1 MPQGSVLGPLL
12 FLIYIDEVS
21 EVNISDSSLILY
33 ANDIVLYRTICS
45 SGDYLHF
52 QNDVNALA
60 DCISSS
66 LLNLNPT
73 KCKYMIKTRKCQAIL
88 PPTPLTVMGNTL
100 DKVSSFKYLGVWI
113 TKDLSWSKH
122 VSEICIKAKKKV
134 IGLIYRQYYQH
145 SSTDTKTTLHIISQ
159 ATPRVCRCCMG
170 SSPAERY

>member
-1 MPQGSVLGPLL
+1 M
-12 FLIYIDEVS
+12 
-21 EVNISDSSLILY
+21 
-33 ANDIVLYRTICS
+33 LYRTICS

-73 KCKYMIKTRKCQAIL
+73 KCKYMIITRKCQAIL

-113 TKDLSWSKH
+113 TKDLFWSKH
-122 VSEICIKAKKKV
+122 VSEICINAKKV
-134 IGLIYRQYYQH
+134 IELMYRQYYQH
-145 SSTDTKTTLHIISQ
+145 SSTDTLKQLYISSVRPHLEYAAAVWDPHLQKDINKLEKVQTFALRMCTKTGQL
-159 ATPRVCRCCMG
+159 G
-170 SSPAERY
+170 S